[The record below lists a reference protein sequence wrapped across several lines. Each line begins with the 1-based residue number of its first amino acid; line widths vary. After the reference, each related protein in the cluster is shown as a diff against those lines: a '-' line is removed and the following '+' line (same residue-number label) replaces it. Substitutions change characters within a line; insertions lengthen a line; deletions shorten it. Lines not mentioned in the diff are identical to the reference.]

1 MNPRQKSGFK
11 IFARKADDVTCVR
24 VKRNVGKPPEHP
36 VKTRRNAPGGSGHQQ
51 KPQAVFVLSEAFEK
65 RRVFRRHLASKPMA
79 VSRVNKR
86 EREIID
92 KKHDALGRRSFK
104 PPPEGIPKGAA
115 AADVILPVKTVRL
128 KGPKDV
134 GLQSFP
140 EVFV

>member
-1 MNPRQKSGFK
+1 
-11 IFARKADDVTCVR
+11 
-24 VKRNVGKPPEHP
+24 
-36 VKTRRNAPGGSGHQQ
+36 
-51 KPQAVFVLSEAFEK
+51 
-65 RRVFRRHLASKPMA
+65 MA

-92 KKHDALGRRSFK
+92 KNHDALGRLSFK
-104 PPPEGIPKGAA
+104 PPPEDIPKGA

>member
-1 MNPRQKSGFK
+1 M
-11 IFARKADDVTCVR
+11 
-24 VKRNVGKPPEHP
+24 
-36 VKTRRNAPGGSGHQQ
+36 
-51 KPQAVFVLSEAFEK
+51 LSEAFEK
-65 RRVFRRHLASKPMA
+65 RRVFRHYFASKPMA

-86 EREIID
+86 ELEIID
-92 KKHDALGRRSFK
+92 KKHDALGRLSFK

-115 AADVILPVKTVRL
+115 TDVILPVKTVGL

>member
-1 MNPRQKSGFK
+1 
-11 IFARKADDVTCVR
+11 
-24 VKRNVGKPPEHP
+24 
-36 VKTRRNAPGGSGHQQ
+36 
-51 KPQAVFVLSEAFEK
+51 
-65 RRVFRRHLASKPMA
+65 MA

-92 KKHDALGRRSFK
+92 KKHDALGRLSFK
-104 PPPEGIPKGAA
+104 PPPEGILKGA

-128 KGPKDV
+128 KCQEDV

>member
-1 MNPRQKSGFK
+1 M
-11 IFARKADDVTCVR
+11 
-24 VKRNVGKPPEHP
+24 
-36 VKTRRNAPGGSGHQQ
+36 
-51 KPQAVFVLSEAFEK
+51 LSEAFEK
-65 RRVFRRHLASKPMA
+65 RRVFRGYFASKPMA

-92 KKHDALGRRSFK
+92 KNHDALGRLSLE
-104 PPPEGIPKGAA
+104 PPPDGIPKGAV
-115 AADVILPVKTVRL
+115 ADVILPVKTVGL

>member
-1 MNPRQKSGFK
+1 MF
-11 IFARKADDVTCVR
+11 
-24 VKRNVGKPPEHP
+24 
-36 VKTRRNAPGGSGHQQ
+36 
-51 KPQAVFVLSEAFEK
+51 PQAVEK
-65 RRVFRRHLASKPMA
+65 RRVFRGYFASKPMA

-86 EREIID
+86 KLKIID
-92 KKHDALGRRSFK
+92 KKHSALGRLSLK

-115 AADVILPVKTVRL
+115 ADVILPVKNVRL

>member
-1 MNPRQKSGFK
+1 M
-11 IFARKADDVTCVR
+11 
-24 VKRNVGKPPEHP
+24 
-36 VKTRRNAPGGSGHQQ
+36 
-51 KPQAVFVLSEAFEK
+51 LSEAFEK
-65 RRVFRRHLASKPMA
+65 RRVFRRYFASKPMA

-92 KKHDALGRRSFK
+92 KKHDALGRLSLEPLSK
-104 PPPEGIPKGAA
+104 GIPKGA

>member
-1 MNPRQKSGFK
+1 M
-11 IFARKADDVTCVR
+11 
-24 VKRNVGKPPEHP
+24 
-36 VKTRRNAPGGSGHQQ
+36 
-51 KPQAVFVLSEAFEK
+51 LSEAFEK

-92 KKHDALGRRSFK
+92 KKHDALGRLSFK
-104 PPPEGIPKGAA
+104 PPPEGILKGA

-128 KGPKDV
+128 KCQEDV

>member
-1 MNPRQKSGFK
+1 
-11 IFARKADDVTCVR
+11 
-24 VKRNVGKPPEHP
+24 
-36 VKTRRNAPGGSGHQQ
+36 
-51 KPQAVFVLSEAFEK
+51 
-65 RRVFRRHLASKPMA
+65 MA

-92 KKHDALGRRSFK
+92 KNHDALGRLSFK

-115 AADVILPVKTVRL
+115 ADVILPVKTVGL